1 MQYLRRSVETN
12 KMPAYSYFLKAK
24 QKFDKKSLFIH
35 FDAKDDKAAL
45 NKIAYLMDESDLDDA
60 HYFKPVRTDFPV
72 VDDLPPEN
80 VFDDTWCDRYELVG
94 KTWQPIPGP
103 AETVKINAGAPAAGE
118 PAELPTAQP
127 VNVPA
132 ASDVAAAPAVAEP
145 APAAAESDDDI
156 ICTADGATLVQRV
169 LGAWLYKNFRG
180 LTRQQGREIHR
191 LQHDTDAT
199 YPQNLLLAVNS
210 SSVRQLQHVFPE
222 TIFMLVTAVK
232 SIWPA
237 AGKAPTVGLLL
248 QFIEEWLNAH
258 NDAAGAGAG
267 RDKIRADVVAKW
279 VKRYNKPVIEHRTS
293 SGTNAGGGNVT
304 DRGENFKHDFDTLAL
319 EVAIGIVGRAMD
331 FDIYNLRGGVINRA
345 RDIVKLK
352 EKPFPAWFDALRSSA
367 GILDYSRAA
376 IIALVKCAPDDVHN
390 NPIALRE
397 YINRNLT
404 ESDHA
409 HPTPETIAAA
419 CGTLP
424 AEGTHNEN
432 EEGQEHQNTDRVLAD
447 AAQPAEPV
455 SGTTDEHEAV
465 AEALADPVSV
475 DSETT
480 SNEGEKEEV
489 TSSSPEVFAPLG
501 SGKYDV
507 SALFAGSPLAGTTI
521 KPEAAEIIPEQPITE
536 PESAQTVP
544 EPDEPEPAA
553 PAPAYFEPGRY
564 ADLPNAVYHAANGIS
579 STMLKDAR
587 VSLLWY
593 HGRHVAKTIPRE
605 ATSTLNFGNLVHT
618 LALQPEKLAAEFNIE
633 PVIPAGAFTTI
644 ASMKKAIEAYNA
656 AIPPGLSIDDIKARI
671 EAYNN
676 GQKKPHPLSCDATET
691 GMLYGMLP
699 PEFQTIPDDQ
709 KHTVAAMKAAIKQYN
724 STLPAQLKTSGGRD
738 ELLSVLETIE
748 PQIVAAERQ
757 RPQPVNTSGN
767 KEELTAIVKKIRPDA
782 VFADELIDA
791 WKSCDDGRIPVTQ
804 KQMRHAKALQA
815 ALLAHPT
822 IGPLLSHPDRESEV
836 SYFGIDDGTGLEVRV
851 RPDIEIT
858 TGGRRIGMD
867 LKTISMWGVKQD
879 QVKGRLH
886 REIIARD
893 YHLSAAMYSD
903 VAGFDQFFWIF
914 INADENYA
922 WVAIVEAS
930 PDLLDLGR
938 LEYKK
943 TLRDIDDAL
952 STGQWP
958 APITD
963 DYTDELNDYDLRRL
977 EALREAYGE
986 ML

>member
-1 MQYLRRSVETN
+1 MQS
-12 KMPAYSYFLKAK
+12 YSYHLKAK
-24 QKFDKKSLFIH
+24 LKSNKKSLFIY

-45 NKIAYLMDESDLDDA
+45 NKIAYLMDESEIDA
-60 HYFKPVRTDFPV
+60 ADYFKPVRTDFPV
-72 VDDLPPEN
+72 VDDLPAEN
-80 VFDDTWCDRYELVG
+80 TFDDTWCDRYELVG
-94 KTWQPIPGP
+94 KTWQPIPDA
-103 AETVKINAGAPAAGE
+103 AETVKINASALAAGE
-118 PAELPTAQP
+118 PAEPG
-127 VNVPA
+127 NIA
-132 ASDVAAAPAVAEP
+132 ALTVQEAVAPAVT
-145 APAAAESDDDI
+145 APAAAESDESDDDI
-156 ICTADGATLVQRV
+156 ICTADGATLLQRA
-169 LGAWLYKNFRG
+169 LGALLYERFTV
-180 LTRQQGREIHR
+180 LTRLQGREIHR
-191 LQHDTDAT
+191 LQHDTEAT
-199 YPQNLLLAVNS
+199 YAQNLLLVVNS
-210 SSVRQLQHVFPE
+210 SSLRQLQHVFPE
-222 TIFMLVTAVK
+222 TIFMLVAAVK
-232 SIWPA
+232 SIWPVD
-237 AGKAPTVGLLL
+237 GKAPAVGLLL
-248 QFIEEWLNAH
+248 QFTEEWLAAH
-258 NDAAGAGAG
+258 NDASGASAG
-267 RDKIRADVVAKW
+267 RDKIRANVVAKW
-279 VKRYNKPVIEHRTS
+279 VKRYNKPVIEHRTP

-319 EVAIGIVGRAMD
+319 EVGIGIVGRAMD

-432 EEGQEHQNTDRVLAD
+432 AQGQEHQDKARVLAD

-455 SGTTDEHEAV
+455 ENPAGQPAAIAQEV
-465 AEALADPVSV
+465 ADPVSV
-475 DSETT
+475 ESKTA
-480 SNEGEKEEV
+480 SNQGEKTENAAGM
-489 TSSSPEVFAPLG
+489 PEAFTPLG
-501 SGKYDV
+501 DGKFDV
-507 SALFAGSPLAGTTI
+507 SALFASSPLAGATV
-521 KPEAAEIIPEQPITE
+521 E
-536 PESAQTVP
+536 PEPAAPAP
-544 EPDEPEPAA
+544 ERPTAEPDTAPDEPEPAA

-564 ADLPNAVYHAANGIS
+564 ADMPNAVYHAANGIS

-593 HGRHVAKTIPRE
+593 HCRHVARTIPRV
-605 ATSTLNFGNLVHT
+605 ATGTLNFGNLVHT
-618 LALQPEKLAAEFNIE
+618 LALQPEKIAAEFNIE
-633 PVIPAGAFTTI
+633 PVIPAGAFTTA

-656 AIPPGLSIDDIKARI
+656 ALPAGLSTEEIKARI
-671 EAYNN
+671 EAWNDT
-676 GQKKPHPLSCDATET
+676 QKKPYALGCDATET

-724 STLPAQLKTSGGRD
+724 ATLPAQLKTSGGRD
-738 ELLSVLETIE
+738 ELISVLETIE

-757 RPQPVNTSGN
+757 RPQPVNTSGS

-836 SYFGIDDGTGLEVRV
+836 SYFGIDDDTGLETRV

-858 TGGRRIGMD
+858 TGGRRIGLD

-903 VAGFDQFFWIF
+903 VAGFDQFHWIF